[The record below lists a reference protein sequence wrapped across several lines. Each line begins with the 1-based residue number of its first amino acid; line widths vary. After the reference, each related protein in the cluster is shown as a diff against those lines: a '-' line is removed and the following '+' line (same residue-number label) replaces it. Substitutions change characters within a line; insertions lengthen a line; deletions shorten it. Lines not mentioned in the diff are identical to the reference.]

1 MAIIGLVATGG
12 VVLLRPQGPST
23 AAGVVPVSAESRMID
38 AAETAL
44 RGRLRQAGEL
54 RFGAMQVF
62 DFGPADERAVC
73 GTVRPA
79 SGGPEAP
86 FVLRVL
92 LPRSE
97 SLPGIAPRYQTVM
110 EQGPGLPHAG
120 AQAAARYCRD
130 QSAPAAEAPMAA
142 APAAMPPLAYSGA
155 SATPAAA
162 TFGGGAP
169 GAAVGGGAPGAAAET
184 VVVRSPAR
192 LRTAPGGDV
201 QRVAAAGEAL
211 AVIGRAPGGWVQVD
225 TNGTQGWVHGSL
237 LETAP

>member
-1 MAIIGLVATGG
+1 MRGMGLSLAVIGLVATGA
-12 VVLLRPQGPST
+12 VVLLRPQGPSSAADVAPVT
-23 AAGVVPVSAESRMID
+23 AEARMIE

-62 DFGPADERAVC
+62 AFGPADERAVC

-79 SGGPEAP
+79 SGGPDAA
-86 FVLRVL
+86 FVMRVL

-110 EQGPGLPHAG
+110 EQGPGLPHVAG
-120 AQAAARYCRD
+120 QAAARYCRD
-130 QSAPAAEAPMAA
+130 QTAPAVEAPMPMAA
-142 APAAMPPLAYSGA
+142 APAAIPPLAFSGA
-155 SATPAAA
+155 SAVPVTA
-162 TFGGGAP
+162 TSGGGAP
-169 GAAVGGGAPGAAAET
+169 GET

-192 LRTAPGGDV
+192 LRSAPGGDV
-201 QRVAAAGEAL
+201 QRVAAAGETL

-225 TNGTQGWVHGSL
+225 AGGAPGWVHGSML
-237 LETAP
+237 TTAP